1 MAKGIAVLAAALA
14 GKRVRLRGRSGGP
27 PTGWIHWNGRQLV
40 WSAEDV
46 PCGGRINDLFSE
58 EWEIDEPSLTF
69 VEAVTAM
76 EHGGPWPW
84 IERMDNKGYRVQIK
98 RLGTYYW
105 RRVLRSDGTPTEWVQ
120 RGFTEFG
127 RKAPAFRR
135 GDISP

>member
-58 EWEIDEPSLTF
+58 EWEIEDSPLTF
-69 VEAVTAM
+69 TEAMIAM
-76 EHGGPWPW
+76 DAGQIG
-84 IERMDNKGYRVQIK
+84 ER
-98 RLGTYYW
+98 
-105 RRVLRSDGTPTEWVQ
+105 P
-120 RGFTEFG
+120 
-127 RKAPAFRR
+127 APDER
-135 GDISP
+135 GDIVQYRVYKGSYEMRYHCLEESWSSWQ